1 MAEQKQLFVDW
12 IVEFLKNKDAVV
24 RQITNVRKNAEG
36 VDVVI
41 EGSLKNQ
48 FVVVQPVLSDIAK
61 LDALKDKHAVLVTA
75 NTKVNVEFLISNW
88 NVLAKFPHLCV
99 YFVNPNSSTDKRW
112 VIFPAT
118 HDRITE
124 RRALRKGIES
134 MYATVEPWKE

>member
-75 NTKVNVEFLISNW
+75 NTKENVEFLISNW

-124 RRALRKGIES
+124 RRALRKGLES

>member
-48 FVVVQPVLSDIAK
+48 FVVVQPVLSDLAK

-75 NTKVNVEFLISNW
+75 NTKENVEFLISNW

-124 RRALRKGIES
+124 RRALRKGLES

>member
-1 MAEQKQLFVDW
+1 MADKELLCDW
-12 IVEFLKNKDAVV
+12 IVGFLKNKDAVAK
-24 RQITNVRKNAEG
+24 QITGIRKNAEG

-48 FVVVQPVLSDIAK
+48 FVVVQPILSDISR
-61 LDALKDKHAVLVTA
+61 LDSLKDKHAVLVTA
-75 NTKVNVEFLISNW
+75 NKKENVEFLISNW
-88 NVLAKFPHLCV
+88 QSLAKHPHLCI
-99 YFVNPNSSTDKRW
+99 YFVNPNSSTDKKW

-124 RRALRKGIES
+124 HCALRKGLES